1 LRPEDLLL
9 GILVRRVREGGLVH
23 DAETLEPLL
32 HLGGGHGTAV
42 IGQQGAGQPA
52 FLEGL
57 REAVDEG
64 LGALGQVPLQMAAQ
78 ARALNRARRAGAG

>member
-1 LRPEDLLL
+1 
-9 GILVRRVREGGLVH
+9 VH

-78 ARALNRARRAGAG
+78 ARAVIEHAEQVRGDPGALARELPAREPAW